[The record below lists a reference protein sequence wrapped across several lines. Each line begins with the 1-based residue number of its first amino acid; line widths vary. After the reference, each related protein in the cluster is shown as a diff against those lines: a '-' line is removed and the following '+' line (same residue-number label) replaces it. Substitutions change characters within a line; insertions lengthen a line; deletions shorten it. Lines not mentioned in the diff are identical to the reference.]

1 MSNIILSCKNVS
13 KSYTE
18 FKTDIAILKSVN
30 LEINKGEKV
39 AILGLSG
46 SGKTTLLNV
55 LGGLDKCSSGEV
67 MLMGERFDNQS
78 VNKRAKMRNKHL
90 GFIYQLH
97 HLLPEFTAIENVMI
111 PLAITKKYTKK
122 ESIKLANEILTK
134 VGLEHRADHKPAEL
148 SGGERQRVAI
158 ARALVTNPNCILA
171 DEPTGNLD
179 SQRSES
185 IFALMQQLSDDF
197 GTSFV
202 IVTHDEKLASRMN
215 KIYRLV
221 DGELELVEQAN

>member
-1 MSNIILSCKNVS
+1 MNDVVLSCKNVS
-13 KSYTE
+13 KKYTE
-18 FKTDIAILKSVN
+18 FKTDIAILKDAN
-30 LEINKGEKV
+30 LEIKKGEKV

-55 LGGLDKCSSGEV
+55 LGGLDKCSAGEV
-67 MLMGERFDNQS
+67 YLMGERFDNQS

-111 PLAITKKYTKK
+111 PLAITKKYSKK
-122 ESIKLANEILTK
+122 ESINLANEILTK
-134 VGLEHRADHKPAEL
+134 VGLEHRAHHKPAEL

-215 KIYRLV
+215 TIYRLV
-221 DGELELVEQAN
+221 DGELELVEKSN

>member
-1 MSNIILSCKNVS
+1 MSNIVLSCKNVS

-18 FKTDIAILKSVN
+18 FKTDIAILKNVN

-202 IVTHDEKLASRMN
+202 IVTHDERLASRMN

-221 DGELELVEQAN
+221 DGELELVEHAN

>member
-1 MSNIILSCKNVS
+1 MSNVVLSCKNVS
-13 KSYTE
+13 KKYTE
-18 FKTDIAILKSVN
+18 FKTDIAILKDIN

-67 MLMGERFDNQS
+67 TLMDERFDNQS
-78 VNKRAKMRNKHL
+78 VNKRAIMRNKHL

-111 PLAITKKYTKK
+111 PLAITKRYNKK
-122 ESIKLANEILTK
+122 ESIKLATEILEK
-134 VGLEHRADHKPAEL
+134 VGLAHRANHKPAEL

-158 ARALVTNPNCILA
+158 ARALVTNPSCILA

-179 SQRSES
+179 GERSES
-185 IFALMQQLSDDF
+185 IFQLMQQLSEDF

-215 KIYRLV
+215 KVYRLI
-221 DGELELVEQAN
+221 DGELNQVQ

>member
-1 MSNIILSCKNVS
+1 MSNIVLSCKNVS
-13 KSYTE
+13 KKYTE
-18 FKTDIAILKSVN
+18 FKTDIEILKD
-30 LEINKGEKV
+30 INIDILKGEKV
-39 AILGLSG
+39 AIIGLSG

-67 MLMGERFDNQS
+67 HLAGERFDNQS

-97 HLLPEFTAIENVMI
+97 HLLPEFTAIENIMI
-111 PLAITKKYTKK
+111 PLAITKKYSKKDSIEMATK
-122 ESIKLANEILTK
+122 ILEK
-134 VGLEHRADHKPAEL
+134 VGLEHRANHKPAEL

-158 ARALVTNPNCILA
+158 ARALVTNPGCILA

-179 SQRSES
+179 SKRSDS
-185 IFALMQQLSDDF
+185 IFELMQSLSEDF

-202 IVTHDEKLASRMN
+202 IVTHDESLAARMN

-221 DGELELVEQAN
+221 DGELIREQ

>member
-1 MSNIILSCKNVS
+1 MSNIVLSCKNVS

-18 FKTDIAILKSVN
+18 FKTDIAVLKNVN

-202 IVTHDEKLASRMN
+202 IVTHDEKLAGRMN

>member
-1 MSNIILSCKNVS
+1 MNNVVLSCKNVS
-13 KSYTE
+13 KKYTE
-18 FKTDIAILKSVN
+18 FKTDIAILKDVN
-30 LEINKGEKV
+30 LEIKKCEKV

-55 LGGLDKCSSGEV
+55 LGGLDKCSAGEV
-67 MLMGERFDNQS
+67 YLMGERFDNQS

-111 PLAITKKYTKK
+111 PLAITKKYSKK

-134 VGLEHRADHKPAEL
+134 VGLEHRAGHKPAEL

-221 DGELELVEQAN
+221 DGELELVEKSN

>member
-1 MSNIILSCKNVS
+1 MNNIVLSCKNVS
-13 KSYTE
+13 KKYTE
-18 FKTDIAILKSVN
+18 FKTDIAILKDVN
-30 LEINKGEKV
+30 LEIKKGEKV

-55 LGGLDKCSSGEV
+55 LGGLDKCSLGEV
-67 MLMGERFDNQS
+67 YLMGERFDNQS

-97 HLLPEFTAIENVMI
+97 HLLPEFTTIENVMI
-111 PLAITKKYTKK
+111 PLAITKKYSKK

-134 VGLEHRADHKPAEL
+134 VGLEHRAHHKPAEL

-185 IFALMQQLSDDF
+185 VFALMQQLSDDF

-221 DGELELVEQAN
+221 DGELELVEKSN

>member
-1 MSNIILSCKNVS
+1 MSNIVLSCKNVS

-18 FKTDIAILKSVN
+18 FKTDIAILKNVN

-134 VGLEHRADHKPAEL
+134 VGLEHRAHHKPAEL

-202 IVTHDEKLASRMN
+202 IVTHDERLASRMN

-221 DGELELVEQAN
+221 DGELELVEHVN

>member
-1 MSNIILSCKNVS
+1 MSNIVLSCKNVS

-18 FKTDIAILKSVN
+18 FKTDIAILKNVN

-111 PLAITKKYTKK
+111 PLAITKNILKK
-122 ESIKLANEILTK
+122 
-134 VGLEHRADHKPAEL
+134 
-148 SGGERQRVAI
+148 
-158 ARALVTNPNCILA
+158 
-171 DEPTGNLD
+171 
-179 SQRSES
+179 SQ
-185 IFALMQQLSDDF
+185 
-197 GTSFV
+197 
-202 IVTHDEKLASRMN
+202 
-215 KIYRLV
+215 
-221 DGELELVEQAN
+221 

>member
-1 MSNIILSCKNVS
+1 MSDIVLSCKNVS
-13 KSYTE
+13 KKYTE
-18 FKTDIAILKSVN
+18 FKTDIEILKD
-30 LEINKGEKV
+30 INIDILKGEKV
-39 AILGLSG
+39 AIIGLSG

-67 MLMGERFDNQS
+67 HLAGERFDNQS

-97 HLLPEFTAIENVMI
+97 HLLPEFTAIENIMI
-111 PLAITKKYTKK
+111 PLAITKKYSKKDSIEMATK
-122 ESIKLANEILTK
+122 ILEK
-134 VGLEHRADHKPAEL
+134 VGLEHRANHKPAEL

-158 ARALVTNPNCILA
+158 ARALVTNPGCILA

-179 SQRSES
+179 SKRSDS
-185 IFALMQQLSDDF
+185 IFELMQSLSEDF

-202 IVTHDEKLASRMN
+202 IVTHDESLAARMN

-221 DGELELVEQAN
+221 DGELIREQ

>member
-1 MSNIILSCKNVS
+1 MSDIVLSCKNVS

-18 FKTDIAILKSVN
+18 FKTDIAILKNVN

-67 MLMGERFDNQS
+67 MLMGKRFDNQS

-134 VGLEHRADHKPAEL
+134 VGLEHRAHHKPAEL

-202 IVTHDEKLASRMN
+202 IVTHDERLASRMN

-221 DGELELVEQAN
+221 DGELELVEHAN

>member
-1 MSNIILSCKNVS
+1 MNDVVLRCKNVS
-13 KSYTE
+13 KKYTE
-18 FKTDIAILKSVN
+18 FKTDIAILKDAN
-30 LEINKGEKV
+30 LEIKKGEKV

-55 LGGLDKCSSGEV
+55 LGGLDKCSAGEV
-67 MLMGERFDNQS
+67 YLMGERFDNQS

-111 PLAITKKYTKK
+111 PLAITKKYSKK
-122 ESIKLANEILTK
+122 ESINLANEILTK
-134 VGLEHRADHKPAEL
+134 VGLENRAHHKPAEL

-197 GTSFV
+197 GTSFM

-215 KIYRLV
+215 TIYRLV
-221 DGELELVEQAN
+221 DGELELVEKSN

>member
-1 MSNIILSCKNVS
+1 MSNIVLSCKNVS
-13 KSYTE
+13 KKYTE
-18 FKTDIAILKSVN
+18 FKTDIEILKD
-30 LEINKGEKV
+30 INIDILKGEKV
-39 AILGLSG
+39 AIIGLSG

-67 MLMGERFDNQS
+67 HLAGERFDNQS

-97 HLLPEFTAIENVMI
+97 HLLPEFTAIENIMI
-111 PLAITKKYTKK
+111 PLAITKKYSKKDSIEMATK
-122 ESIKLANEILTK
+122 ILEK
-134 VGLEHRADHKPAEL
+134 VGLEHRANHKPAEL

-158 ARALVTNPNCILA
+158 ARALVTNPGCILA

-179 SQRSES
+179 SKRSNS
-185 IFALMQQLSDDF
+185 IFELMQHLSEDF

-202 IVTHDEKLASRMN
+202 IVTHDENLAARMN

-221 DGELELVEQAN
+221 DGELIREQ

>member
-1 MSNIILSCKNVS
+1 MSNVVLSCKNVS
-13 KSYTE
+13 KKYTE
-18 FKTDIAILKSVN
+18 FKTDIAILKGIN

-67 MLMGERFDNQS
+67 TLMGERFDNQS
-78 VNKRAKMRNKHL
+78 VNKRAIMRNKHL

-97 HLLPEFTAIENVMI
+97 HLLPEFTAIENIMI
-111 PLAITKKYTKK
+111 PLAITKKYGKK
-122 ESIKLANEILTK
+122 ESTKLATEILEK
-134 VGLEHRADHKPAEL
+134 VGLAHRANHKPAEL

-158 ARALVTNPNCILA
+158 ARALVTNPSCILA

-179 SQRSES
+179 SERSES
-185 IFALMQQLSDDF
+185 IFQLMQQLSEDF

-215 KIYRLV
+215 KVYRLI
-221 DGELELVEQAN
+221 DGELNQVQ

>member
-1 MSNIILSCKNVS
+1 MNDVVLSCKNVS
-13 KSYTE
+13 KKYTE
-18 FKTDIAILKSVN
+18 FKTDIAILKDAN
-30 LEINKGEKV
+30 LEIKKGEKV

-55 LGGLDKCSSGEV
+55 LGGLDKCSAGEV
-67 MLMGERFDNQS
+67 YLMGERFDNQP
-78 VNKRAKMRNKHL
+78 VNKLAKMRNKHL

-111 PLAITKKYTKK
+111 PLAITKKYSKK
-122 ESIKLANEILTK
+122 ESITLANEILTK
-134 VGLEHRADHKPAEL
+134 VGLEHRAHHKPAEL

-215 KIYRLV
+215 TIYRLV
-221 DGELELVEQAN
+221 DGELELVEKSN

>member
-1 MSNIILSCKNVS
+1 MSKEIVLSCKNVS
-13 KSYTE
+13 KQYTE
-18 FKTDIAILKSVN
+18 FKSVIDILKDLDLN
-30 LEINKGEKV
+30 IHKGEKI

-46 SGKTTLLNV
+46 SGKTTLLNI
-55 LGGLDKCSSGEV
+55 LGGLDKCTAGEV
-67 MLMGERFDNQS
+67 YLMGERFDNQS
-78 VNKRAKMRNKHL
+78 VNKRALMRNKHL

-122 ESIKLANEILTK
+122 ESIKLAQEILTK
-134 VGLEHRADHKPAEL
+134 VGLTERFEHKPAEL

-179 SQRSES
+179 GQRSES
-185 IFALMQQLSDDF
+185 IFQLIQQLSQDF

-202 IVTHDEKLASRMN
+202 IVTHDEQLASRMD

-221 DGELELVEQAN
+221 DGQLVLQ

>member
-1 MSNIILSCKNVS
+1 MSNVVLSCKNVS

-18 FKTDIAILKSVN
+18 FKTDIAILKNVN

-134 VGLEHRADHKPAEL
+134 VGLEHRAHHKPAEL

-202 IVTHDEKLASRMN
+202 IVTHDERLASRMN

-221 DGELELVEQAN
+221 DGELELVEHTN

>member
-1 MSNIILSCKNVS
+1 MSNIVLSCKNVS

-67 MLMGERFDNQS
+67 TLMGERFDNQS

-202 IVTHDEKLASRMN
+202 IVTHDEKLAGRMN

-221 DGELELVEQAN
+221 DGELELVEHTN

>member
-1 MSNIILSCKNVS
+1 MSNIVLSCKNVS

-134 VGLEHRADHKPAEL
+134 VGLEHRAHHKPAEL

-202 IVTHDEKLASRMN
+202 IVTHDERLASRMN

-221 DGELELVEQAN
+221 DGELELVEHAS

>member
-1 MSNIILSCKNVS
+1 MSNIVLSCKNVS
-13 KSYTE
+13 KNYTE
-18 FKTDIAILKSVN
+18 FKTDIVILKSVN

-202 IVTHDEKLASRMN
+202 IVTHDEKLAGRMN

-221 DGELELVEQAN
+221 DGELELVEHTN

>member
-1 MSNIILSCKNVS
+1 MSNIVLSCKNVS

-221 DGELELVEQAN
+221 DGELELVEHTN

>member
-1 MSNIILSCKNVS
+1 MNNIVLSCKNVS

-134 VGLEHRADHKPAEL
+134 VGLEHRAHHKPAEL

>member
-1 MSNIILSCKNVS
+1 MSDIVLSCKNVS
-13 KSYTE
+13 KKYTE
-18 FKTDIAILKSVN
+18 FKNDIAILKDIN
-30 LEINKGEKV
+30 LEIKKGEKV

-55 LGGLDKCSSGEV
+55 LGGLDKCNSGE
-67 MLMGERFDNQS
+67 MHLMGERFDNQS
-78 VNKRAKMRNKHL
+78 VNERAIMRNKHL

-111 PLAITKKYTKK
+111 PLAITNKYNKKD
-122 ESIKLANEILTK
+122 SIKRAKEILEK
-134 VGLEHRADHKPAEL
+134 VGLDHRANHKPEEL

-185 IFALMQQLSDDF
+185 IFQLMQQLSDDF

-202 IVTHDEKLASRMN
+202 IVTHDEKLAKRMN

-221 DGELELVEQAN
+221 DGEIELVENSK

>member
-1 MSNIILSCKNVS
+1 MSNVVLSCKNVS

-221 DGELELVEQAN
+221 DGELTQVR

>member
-1 MSNIILSCKNVS
+1 MSNISLSCKNVS
-13 KSYTE
+13 KVYSE
-18 FKTDIAILKSVN
+18 FKTDIEILKN
-30 LEINKGEKV
+30 INIDIVKGEKV

-46 SGKTTLLNV
+46 SGKTTLLNI
-55 LGGLDKCSSGEV
+55 LGGLDRCSSGEV
-67 MLMGERFDNQS
+67 HLAGQRFDNQS
-78 VNKRAKMRNKHL
+78 VNKRAMMRNKHL

-111 PLAITKKYTKK
+111 PLAITKKYGKA
-122 ESIKLANEILTK
+122 ESIKKAKEILIR
-134 VGLEHRADHKPAEL
+134 VGLDERFDHKPSEL

-179 SQRSES
+179 MERSDS
-185 IFALMQQLSDDF
+185 IFELMCELSQDF
-197 GTSFV
+197 QTSFV
-202 IVTHDEKLASRMN
+202 IVTHDETLAKKMD

-221 DGELELVEQAN
+221 KGNLVQEV

>member
-1 MSNIILSCKNVS
+1 MSNIVLSCKNVS

-18 FKTDIAILKSVN
+18 FKTDIAILKNVN

-134 VGLEHRADHKPAEL
+134 VGLEHRAHHKPAEL

>member
-1 MSNIILSCKNVS
+1 MSNIVLSCKNVS

-18 FKTDIAILKSVN
+18 FKTDIAILKNVN

-134 VGLEHRADHKPAEL
+134 VGLEHRAHHKPAEL

-202 IVTHDEKLASRMN
+202 IVTHDERLASRMN

-221 DGELELVEQAN
+221 DGELELVEHAN

>member
-1 MSNIILSCKNVS
+1 MSNIVLSCKNVS

-134 VGLEHRADHKPAEL
+134 VGLEHRAHHKPAEL

-202 IVTHDEKLASRMN
+202 IVTHDEKLAGRMN

>member
-1 MSNIILSCKNVS
+1 MNNDVVLSCKNVS
-13 KSYTE
+13 KKYTE
-18 FKTDIAILKSVN
+18 FKSDIAILKNIN
-30 LEINKGEKV
+30 LDIIKGEKV

-46 SGKTTLLNV
+46 SGKTTLLNII
-55 LGGLDKCSSGEV
+55 GGLDRCSEGEV
-67 MLMGERFDNQS
+67 FLAGQRFDNQS
-78 VNKRAKMRNKHL
+78 VNKRAMMRNKHL

-111 PLAITKKYTKK
+111 PLAITKKYGKA
-122 ESIKLANEILTK
+122 ESIKKAKEILVR
-134 VGLEHRADHKPAEL
+134 VGLDERFDHKPSEL

-179 SQRSES
+179 MERSES
-185 IFALMQQLSDDF
+185 IFELMCELSQDF
-197 GTSFV
+197 QTSFV
-202 IVTHDEKLASRMN
+202 IVTHDEALAKKMD

-221 DGELELVEQAN
+221 KGNLVREA